1 MRKAILIFLLSL
13 LAIPALVIPAYIDT
27 NGLYPMTAVI
37 TSVDTET
44 DIVTM
49 ETATGH
55 IYEFYGC
62 EDYEVS
68 DLVSCIMNDNRTE
81 NVSDDIIID
90 VRYSGFNN

>member
-13 LAIPALVIPAYIDT
+13 LIIPAYIDST
-27 NGLYPMTAVI
+27 KELYPITAVI

-44 DIVTM
+44 NIVTM